1 MGESYTSPS
10 VKVFVSALSD
20 ISAKYNANDEPY
32 WEATLHQAVTCC
44 YPEGGYL
51 MEVQLHKVTSILP

>member
-1 MGESYTSPS
+1 M
-10 VKVFVSALSD
+10 KVIQAPEGVFFR
-20 ISAKYNANDEPY
+20 IKWYSAKYNANDEPY
-32 WEATLHQAVTCC
+32 WEATLHQAATCC